1 MRTGFG
7 PSKAPKGAGQLLLYL
22 DFDGVLHHEN
32 VYWRPTTGPYI
43 RADARYTLFQH
54 APLLEQLLA
63 PYPSIKIVLSTSWVR
78 MYGCAK
84 AAKKLP
90 PSLRARVIGA
100 TFHSAMDEHQFE
112 QAPRGVQVW
121 NDVLRRH
128 PKAWLA
134 LDDDFLHWP
143 QQCMEQYVKTNE
155 QDGISD
161 PVVFAAIE
169 SKLAEMSNVANLT
182 ANTPLRN
189 PPC

>member
-1 MRTGFG
+1 MGIPLMMMRLT
-7 PSKAPKGAGQLLLYL
+7 KAPKGAGELVLYL

-43 RADARYTLFQH
+43 RADARYTLVQH
-54 APLLEQLLA
+54 TPLLERLLA
-63 PYPSIKIVLSTSWVR
+63 PYPNLKIVLSTSWVR

-100 TFHSAMDEHQFE
+100 TFHSAMDKHQFE
-112 QAPRGVQVW
+112 QEPRGMQVW

-134 LDDDFLHWP
+134 LDDDFLNWP
-143 QQCMEQYVKTNE
+143 AWCLDQYVKTNE

-161 PVVFAAIE
+161 PLVFAQIE
-169 SKLAEMSNVANLT
+169 GKLAEMNGIQQSKEPA
-182 ANTPLRN
+182 A
-189 PPC
+189 